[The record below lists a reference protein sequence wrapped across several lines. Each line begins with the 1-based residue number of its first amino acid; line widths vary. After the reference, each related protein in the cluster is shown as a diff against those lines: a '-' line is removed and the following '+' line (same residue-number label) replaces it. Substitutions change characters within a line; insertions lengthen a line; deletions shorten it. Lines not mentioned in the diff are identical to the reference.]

1 MNYVCRRLKTT
12 IKMNEIS
19 PYVQEAVCSCT
30 ICLSCFIVGFFE
42 RSVFCKKPVQPVT
55 HCLCCLLVAALD
67 SRAVIILHCVC
78 TSCFNPSALPGFSES
93 ASVSTFGCKHLET
106 RAQNGCLQRSSPPSR
121 LGRTSDTFFGFTRTP
136 CLFRYSWSWTLEL
149 LSEGRMQRTVPLS
162 EAEYLPNLM
171 HVWVKSCLPST
182 DTYFSV
188 CRAQASLFGHNDWGV
203 GA

>member
-19 PYVQEAVCSCT
+19 PYVQEAVCLCT

-78 TSCFNPSALPGFSES
+78 TPCFNPSAPPGFSES

-106 RAQNGCLQRSSPPSR
+106 RVQNGCCSAPHLRPGLAGHQIRSSVSPEPR
-121 LGRTSDTFFGFTRTP
+121 VCSDT
-136 CLFRYSWSWTLEL
+136 LEA
-149 LSEGRMQRTVPLS
+149 GR
-162 EAEYLPNLM
+162 
-171 HVWVKSCLPST
+171 
-182 DTYFSV
+182 
-188 CRAQASLFGHNDWGV
+188 
-203 GA
+203 